1 MLNPGRLKTRLV
13 LEAPVETPDGQGGVA
28 RSYAIAATLWA
39 SVAAVS
45 SRDDVR
51 ADAAGAAVTHRIVV
65 RSSIDITLRHRLREG
80 ARLYR
85 IVGVRDQID
94 RRFLEILAELRID

>member
-39 SVAAVS
+39 SVAAGS

-51 ADAAGAAVTHRIVV
+51 ADAAGAGVTHRIGG
-65 RSSIDITLRHRLREG
+65 RSNVEIKGRHPLREG
-80 ARLYR
+80 
-85 IVGVRDQID
+85 VRV
-94 RRFLEILAELRID
+94 